1 MPRPCCCRR
10 VAGPPHCVMFK
21 PAGIPASSL
30 EEVVLQ
36 LDELEAIR
44 LVDLEG
50 LYQEA
55 AAEKMAVS
63 RQTLGRIV
71 ESARKKVAEAVVRG
85 KVLRIEGGAV
95 QMPEM
100 RKFKC
105 HDCQHAWE
113 LPFGTG
119 RPAGCPEC
127 KSRNIHREDACARGG
142 AGRGRCVR
150 GGR

>member
-1 MPRPCCCRR
+1 
-10 VAGPPHCVMFK
+10 MFK

-30 EEVVLQ
+30 EEVVLH

-50 LYQEA
+50 LYQKA
-55 AAEKMAVS
+55 AAEKMGVS

-71 ESARKKVAEAVVRG
+71 EAARKKVAEALIQG
-85 KVLRIEGGAV
+85 KVLRIDGGVV
-95 QMPEM
+95 QMPET

-105 HDCQHAWE
+105 TDCQHAWE

-119 RPAGCPEC
+119 RPVGCPEC
-127 KSRNIHREDACARGG
+127 KSRNIHREAACARTG

-150 GGR
+150 SGR

>member
-1 MPRPCCCRR
+1 
-10 VAGPPHCVMFK
+10 MFK

-44 LVDLEG
+44 LVDLEC

-55 AAEKMAVS
+55 AAEKMGVS

-71 ESARKKVAEAVVRG
+71 ESARKKVAGALIQG
-85 KVLRIEGGAV
+85 KALRIEGGAV
-95 QMPEM
+95 EMPEM
-100 RKFKC
+100 RQFKC
-105 HDCQHAWE
+105 HDCQRAWE

-119 RPAGCPEC
+119 RPVGCPEC
-127 KSRNIHREDACARGG
+127 KSRNIHREAVCARNG

-150 GGR
+150 SGR